1 MQLQSLLS
9 KLAIS
14 IFIFSLLCKPIE
26 VFSQKITIKSEYL
39 KQERTIN
46 VFLPEGYECS
56 KASYPIVFVT
66 DGSVLTNYIHGL
78 FIYNWDIYPPV
89 IIVGINQINRGK
101 ELVPQEGSK
110 IYENF
115 SNFVNKEL
123 LPRIESDYR
132 SNGLNILIGHSFG
145 GYFSLV
151 CMLENPK
158 INYAI
163 SISPT
168 IWGRYEKNID
178 LTLKEYSSV
187 NQNKIY
193 FGIAEGDHKTL
204 KKGVIKLNDF
214 VKNNSKLKIESN
226 IEEYSNE
233 DHNSSILIG
242 ARKGLNKIF
251 KNWPTVFPTEKWNK
265 MSEKKDASI
274 FYNYFHN
281 ISKKTK
287 KNIIPSEEDYNSL
300 GYFYLGENKITEAI
314 EIFNKNMFLYPCSSN
329 VYDSL
334 GEAYEKNNN
343 LKKALR
349 SYRKAVKI
357 EKKTGRDKSLINQ
370 YVQRIQELKRSTYFL
385 NKF

>member
-1 MQLQSLLS
+1 MQLQSLFS
-9 KLAIS
+9 KMAIN
-14 IFIFSLLCKPIE
+14 IFIFSLLFKPIE

-56 KASYPIVFVT
+56 KATYPIVFVT
-66 DGSVLTNYIHGL
+66 DGSVLSNYIHGL

-101 ELVPQEGSK
+101 ELVPQEDGK
-110 IYENF
+110 IHEKF

-132 SNGLNILIGHSFG
+132 TNGLNILIGHSFG

-168 IWGRYEKNID
+168 IWGRYEKKVD
-178 LTLKEYSSV
+178 LRLKEYSSV

-193 FGIAEGDHKTL
+193 FGIAESDYSTL
-204 KKGVIKLNDF
+204 KKGVIKLNNF
-214 VKNNSKLKIESN
+214 VKNNSELKIESN

-242 ARKGLNKIF
+242 ARKGLDKIF
-251 KNWPTVFPTEKWNK
+251 ENWPTVFPPEKWNEVSK
-265 MSEKKDASI
+265 KKDTSI

-287 KNIIPSEEDYNSL
+287 KSIIPSEDDYNSL
-300 GYFYLGENKITEAI
+300 GYFYLKENKIIEAI
-314 EIFNKNMFLYPCSSN
+314 KVFNKNAYLHPCSSN

-334 GEAYEKNNN
+334 GEAHEKNNDF
-343 LKKALR
+343 KKALK
-349 SYRKAVKI
+349 SYEKALKI
-357 EKKTGRDKSLINQ
+357 EKKNGRDKSLINQ
-370 YVQRIQELKRSTYFL
+370 YLERIEELKKST
-385 NKF
+385 N